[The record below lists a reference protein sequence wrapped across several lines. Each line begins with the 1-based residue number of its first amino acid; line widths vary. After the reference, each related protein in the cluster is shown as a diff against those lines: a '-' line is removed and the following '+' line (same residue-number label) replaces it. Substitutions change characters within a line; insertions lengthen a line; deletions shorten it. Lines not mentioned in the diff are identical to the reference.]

1 MKSITPV
8 HDHKTGEQ
16 FPPHMV
22 KVGQQTEHNAMIR
35 HQLFKRVPIAKARG
49 KKVRCQW
56 LDEMIHSLALLLSRV
71 SKSSSSRELRRFRTC
86 EDNTHVCLHCMILA
100 CTAARGRTDCDA
112 SCGEE
117 KAGHI
122 VANETSNIASL
133 PATLKE
139 CNVSLQ
145 ARIQLLRVR
154 LHTLTTTNFFSTSSR
169 RSRSLG
175 SPFAMMSLPWIAAT
189 EWSPPPESD

>member
-56 LDEMIHSLALLLSRV
+56 LDEMKEGVKGSFVRNQLVAMELWHMVHASIHSLALLLSRV

-100 CTAARGRTDCDA
+100 CTAARGRADCDV

-117 KAGHI
+117 KAGYMSQMKR
-122 VANETSNIASL
+122 ATSRL
-133 PATLKE
+133 F
-139 CNVSLQ
+139 LQ
-145 ARIQLLRVR
+145 
-154 LHTLTTTNFFSTSSR
+154 
-169 RSRSLG
+169 RSRNAMCLFRHEFSCSG
-175 SPFAMMSLPWIAAT
+175 SDSTL
-189 EWSPPPESD
+189 